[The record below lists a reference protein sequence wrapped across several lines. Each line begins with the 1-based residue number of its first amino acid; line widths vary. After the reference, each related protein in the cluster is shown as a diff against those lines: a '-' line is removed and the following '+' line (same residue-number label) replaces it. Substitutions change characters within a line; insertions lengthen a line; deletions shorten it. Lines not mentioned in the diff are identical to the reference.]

1 MLNSIF
7 CNVSRKLAV
16 LSKFSKHI
24 LYELLRT
31 YFYAAGTAVSLFA
44 MTGAAHAQSAA

>member
-1 MLNSIF
+1 MLNSVF
-7 CNVSRKLAV
+7 YNVSRKLAV